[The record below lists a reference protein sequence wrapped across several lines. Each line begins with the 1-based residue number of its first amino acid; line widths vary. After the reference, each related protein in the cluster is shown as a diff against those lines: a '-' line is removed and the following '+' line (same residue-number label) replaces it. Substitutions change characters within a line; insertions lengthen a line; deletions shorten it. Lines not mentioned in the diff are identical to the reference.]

1 MPPRAKELGPLDVKR
16 AVHPGGGMTRHH
28 WIEVGGVAGLRLQ
41 ITASGNKSWVLR
53 ATVGAKRKTVGLGAY
68 PGVSL
73 AEARTRAVEVRA
85 KIAAGVDPVEERKAV
100 RAALI
105 AAAARNITFADA
117 VDKWMEA
124 KMQHRPDKSQKAIK
138 ATINRYALPELKGL
152 TVQQITSQDI
162 VRAISAVWS
171 SKPDTGQKLRSYL
184 EGVLTWAT
192 VSGLRSGDNPARW
205 GGNLK
210 ELLPAPSQ
218 VEKGKVGNFPALAQ
232 KDLAGWWAEL
242 AQRDGMGAS
251 ALRFAVLCASRSG
264 EVRGATWDEI
274 DLDAAMWVIPPARM
288 KMGREH
294 RVPLSEAAV
303 KLLKAVPKIKKVAYV
318 FPSVTGLMISDM
330 SISAVMRRM
339 QGEAEEAARAKGEPV
354 DQAGW
359 RDPRSGKA
367 AVPHGL
373 RSTFRDWAAE
383 GGWDRDLTE
392 IALAHQVGSAVER
405 AYRRTDMFE
414 RRRVMMEAWS
424 DFLEGRPADSNVV
437 PLTRSSG

>member
-1 MPPRAKELGPLDVKR
+1 MPKRSKELGPLDIKR
-16 AVHPGGGMTRHH
+16 AVHPGGMDRHH

-41 ITASGNKSWVLR
+41 ITATGNKSWVLR
-53 ATVGAKRKTVGLGAY
+53 TMVGAKRKAIGLGPY
-68 PGVSL
+68 PEVSL
-73 AEARTRAVEVRA
+73 AEAREKAREAKR
-85 KIAAGVDPVEERKAV
+85 KIAAGIDPAEERKAV

-105 AAAARNITFADA
+105 AAAARNMSFSDA
-117 VDKWMEA
+117 VDRWMEA
-124 KMQHRPDKSQKAIK
+124 KMQHRPEKSRKAIK
-138 ATINRYALPELKGL
+138 ATITRYALPELKGL

-162 VRAISAVWS
+162 VRAISEVWS
-171 SKPDTGQKLRSYL
+171 EKPDTGQKLRSYL
-184 EGVLTWAT
+184 EGILTWAT

-242 AQRDGMGAS
+242 AQRDGMGAA
-251 ALRFAVLCASRSG
+251 ALRFAALCASRSG

-274 DLDAAMWVIPPARM
+274 DLDAAMWVIPPSRM

-303 KLLKAVPKIKKVAYV
+303 KLLKAVPKMKNVPFV

-339 QGEAEEAARAKGEPV
+339 QADAEEAARARGEPV
-354 DQAGW
+354 DRAGW

-383 GGWDRDLTE
+383 GGWDRDLAE

-405 AYRRTDMFE
+405 AYRRSDMVE
-414 RRRVMMEAWS
+414 RRREMMTAWAAT
-424 DFLEGRPADSNVV
+424 LEGK
-437 PLTRSSG
+437 SSGANVLPFVRSAG